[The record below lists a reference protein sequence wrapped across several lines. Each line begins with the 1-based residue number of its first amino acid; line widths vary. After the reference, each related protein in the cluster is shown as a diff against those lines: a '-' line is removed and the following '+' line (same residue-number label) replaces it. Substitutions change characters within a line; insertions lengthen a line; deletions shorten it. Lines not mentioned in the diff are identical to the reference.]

1 MPLGLGVG
9 PSFSESHGKC
19 VGTQAYLEVLPERKI
34 LGDDCWVSSHHRV
47 LFSLENVI
55 FLSIQSVI
63 FLLFHIVGFS
73 KTLCCFVSVFLT
85 LKEKRSLQDQCL
97 RISRE
102 GSYCRFCCS
111 ADRNP
116 LLVAEAEEVMHVH
129 SSLFCVM
136 CLPPSFH
143 LMRAMEEEIHPLP
156 TKRKIDFF
164 KQRNPEAH
172 YDSSHDSFF
181 FLNTE
186 FAFWGT
192 EVFIYPLL
200 SVIFFF
206 LAVPGLKPCGMLA
219 PQPGINL
226 ASLPLQGRFLTT
238 EPSGKSHLLLS
249 LPIKGTEEEEG
260 LGDAWSLYWLTRFS
274 EPRKENRK
282 RWNVSVL
289 WASVITSITKYRS
302 VSCQLYN
309 DHFSCL
315 ECGTVR

>member
-1 MPLGLGVG
+1 MSTV
-9 PSFSESHGKC
+9 PSSVWC
-19 VGTQAYLEVLPERKI
+19 VFHHPSISWELWKKKFILSPRRERLISLSKGIQKHITTLPM
-34 LGDDCWVSSHHRV
+34 
-47 LFSLENVI
+47 
-55 FLSIQSVI
+55 
-63 FLLFHIVGFS
+63 
-73 KTLCCFVSVFLT
+73 T
-85 LKEKRSLQDQCL
+85 
-97 RISRE
+97 
-102 GSYCRFCCS
+102 
-111 ADRNP
+111 A
-116 LLVAEAEEVMHVH
+116 
-129 SSLFCVM
+129 
-136 CLPPSFH
+136 
-143 LMRAMEEEIHPLP
+143 
-156 TKRKIDFF
+156 
-164 KQRNPEAH
+164 
-172 YDSSHDSFF
+172 FF